1 MSARKPVMLV
11 AKREFMTR
19 MVTKSNIISMVVMV
33 VAIVVLAIGA
43 KLLLPDDAEPEAT
56 RVGLDPATS
65 QLADFLEGSLVAGP
79 GGVAVS
85 ELGEDAGRAALSA
98 EGEERIAAWVTGTP
112 EAPTVLFEDGPD
124 PEIVAVVE
132 QAARDAV
139 QAEVVAGL
147 GGDPADVQTA
157 LGSVAVSIDQV
168 NAAEEEF
175 DPAQW
180 IVAVVLISLLLF
192 ALIGS
197 GSMIAM
203 GVVEEKTS
211 RVVELLLSTIKPGQL
226 LAGKIVGIGAYG
238 LFQMVVLGGALVGV
252 ITALGLFPELE
263 INLGLAFLLMLV
275 WFLLGFLVFA
285 LLFGGFAALVSRQ
298 EDIGSVTTPL
308 MFALFVPYYVTMFL
322 VPAQPDSTLSKV
334 LSQVPLFAPF
344 MMPTRAAAGV
354 LEPWEMP
361 LALAITAATIP
372 ALVWISG
379 RVYRRAVLHTGGR
392 MKLSER
398 CARRPRSGSSES
410 ELARVHARC
419 GSGEEGTGVVLERTS
434 HRRQTHRGG
443 SERREELGVG
453 GDLDEAVQAGGCS
466 ERRGLL
472 AHA

>member
-1 MSARKPVMLV
+1 VSARKPVMLV

-147 GGDPADVQTA
+147 GGDPADVETA

-372 ALVWISG
+372 ALVWVSG

-392 MKLSER
+392 MKLTE
-398 CARRPRSGSSES
+398 ALRP
-410 ELARVHARC
+410 
-419 GSGEEGTGVVLERTS
+419 
-434 HRRQTHRGG
+434 
-443 SERREELGVG
+443 
-453 GDLDEAVQAGGCS
+453 AG
-466 ERRGLL
+466 R
-472 AHA
+472 